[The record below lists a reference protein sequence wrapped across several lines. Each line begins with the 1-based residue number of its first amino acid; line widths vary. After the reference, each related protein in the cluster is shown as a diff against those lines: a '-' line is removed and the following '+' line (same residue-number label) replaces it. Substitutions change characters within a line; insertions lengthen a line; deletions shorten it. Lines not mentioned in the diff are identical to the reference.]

1 MKFVNPSFL
10 YALFAI
16 AIPVI
21 IHLFN
26 FRRYKTVYF
35 TNVRFLKEVQ
45 LETQSR
51 SRLKHLLVLLARIL
65 TVAFLVFAFAQ
76 PYLPLDNKKIAAG
89 EQVVSVY
96 IDNSFS
102 MDAVSKSG
110 RLMDEAKKL
119 ATEIVSA
126 YKPSDRFQLLTND
139 FEGRHQRLVNR
150 EEFLQLLDELKLSPG
165 FKNIQQVVSRQA
177 DVLNNS
183 GSKNKTAFLI
193 SDFQKSII
201 DKTEIKNDTSIRINL
216 LPVAAEERN
225 NLYIDSCWFTSP
237 VRRLNQA
244 EQLYVR
250 IKNSSDKDYENIPV
264 KLFVNNQQ
272 KTPASF
278 NLKANSHL
286 DTVLSFV
293 TTEAGIQSARVELND
308 YPVTFDD
315 KFYFSYNVLKQIP
328 VLSINAADKAKPD
341 NSNPYLR
348 SLFGR
353 DSVVVLTNSDETH
366 IDYSTL
372 NNYRLII
379 LNELKAISS
388 GLSQELN
395 KFAMNGG
402 NLVVFPSDQ
411 ADLNSYKE
419 LLVGFSSNYYE
430 QIDTVNTKVEQ
441 INYAAD
447 IYRDVFEKKSGNID
461 LPVVFSHYVFSK
473 NSRSTEENLLRLQ
486 DGNSFLSR
494 YRVGK
499 GQVYLFAV
507 PLSITWSNFTKHAVF
522 VPTLY
527 QAALYSQPQYK
538 LFYTIGGDEVIETP
552 SITSNGEGVF
562 KLTSANVKFEIIPEH
577 RVVDGKVNIFV
588 HEQVN
593 EPGNYFLNMDKENL
607 MGIAFNYNRSESDL
621 SAYKNEELKAL
632 FETKGFTN
640 INILDGTSQNIT
652 AVLSEISEGKKL
664 WKLCIIFAL
673 VFIAFEIALLRF
685 WRS

>member
-1 MKFVNPSFL
+1 MKFVNPTFL
-10 YALFAI
+10 FALFAL

-26 FRRYKTVYF
+26 FRRYKTIYF

-65 TVAFLVFAFAQ
+65 TITFLVFAFAQ
-76 PYLPLDNKKIAAG
+76 PYLPLDNKKITAG
-89 EQVVSVY
+89 EQVISIY

-102 MDAVSKSG
+102 MDAMSKSG
-110 RLMDEAKKL
+110 RLLDEAKKL

-139 FEGRHQRLVNR
+139 FEGRHQRLVSK

-165 FKNIQQVVSRQA
+165 FKNLQQVLSRQA

-183 GSKNKTAFLI
+183 GSKNKTAFVI
-193 SDFQKSII
+193 SDFQKNIVNNH
-201 DKTEIKNDTSIRINL
+201 EIKNDSTIKINL
-216 LPVAAEERN
+216 LPVIAEERN
-225 NLYIDSCWFTSP
+225 NLYIDSCWFATP
-237 VRRLNQA
+237 VRKLNQA
-244 EQLYVR
+244 EQLYIR

-264 KLFVNNQQ
+264 KLFVNDQQ

-278 NLKANSHL
+278 NIKANTHL
-286 DTVLSFV
+286 DTVLAF
-293 TTEAGIQSARVELND
+293 TTNEAGIQNARVELND

-315 KFYFSYNVLKQIP
+315 KFYFSYTVYKKIP
-328 VLSINAADKAKPD
+328 ILSINTVDRSKPD
-341 NSNPYLR
+341 NTNPYLR
-348 SLFGR
+348 SLFGK
-353 DSVVVLTNSDETH
+353 DSVVVLSNSDETH

-379 LNELKAISS
+379 LNELKTVSS
-388 GLSQELN
+388 GLAQELN
-395 KFAMNGG
+395 KFVLNGG
-402 NLVVFPSDQ
+402 NLMVFPSEQ

-419 LLVGFSSNYYE
+419 FLVGFSSNYYE
-430 QIDTVNTKVEQ
+430 QLDTANTKVEQ

-447 IYRDVFEKKSGNID
+447 IYHDVFEKKTGNID
-461 LPVVFSHYVFSK
+461 LPVVFSHYTISK
-473 NSRSTEENLLRLQ
+473 NSRSTEENLLKLQ

-494 YRVGK
+494 YSVGK

-527 QAALYSQPQYK
+527 QAVLYSQPQYK
-538 LFYTIGGDEVIETP
+538 LFYTIGNNEMIETP
-552 SITSNGEGVF
+552 SITSNGEGIF
-562 KLTSANVKFEIIPEH
+562 KLTSSDKKFEIIPEH
-577 RVVDGKVNIFV
+577 RVTDGKTNIFI

-593 EPGNYFLNMDKENL
+593 EPDNYFLNMDKENL
-607 MGIAFNYNRSESDL
+607 MGIAFNYNRNESDL
-621 SAYKNEELKAL
+621 AVYTNEQLKTL
-632 FETKGFTN
+632 FEAKGFTN
-640 INILDGTSQNIT
+640 LNILDSTSQNIT
-652 AVLSEISEGKKL
+652 SALSEISEGKKL

-673 VFIAFEIALLRF
+673 LFIAFEIALLRF
-685 WRS
+685 WKN